1 MKEVVELL
9 IEKHKRIAT
18 MESCTGGF
26 IASSITDIEGS
37 SEILSFSAVTYSNE
51 YKIKLGVSA
60 KTIDTYSVY
69 SMNVAREMAKNISE
83 FAQSDYGIG
92 ITGKINRKDENNLFG
107 DDNKIFY
114 SIYDK
119 ENDKFYDYT
128 LTAIDDT
135 RFNNKI
141 FIKDNI
147 AISLLKIL
155 KKEEENN

>member
-1 MKEVVELL
+1 MLL
-9 IEKHKRIAT
+9 ILR
-18 MESCTGGF
+18 
-26 IASSITDIEGS
+26 
-37 SEILSFSAVTYSNE
+37 FSAITYSNE

-119 ENDKFYDYT
+119 KNDKFYDFT
-128 LTAIDDT
+128 LVAIDDT
-135 RFNNKI
+135 RFNNKVM
-141 FIKDNI
+141 IKNEI
-147 AISLLKIL
+147 AESLLNVL
-155 KKEEENN
+155 TSYEEC

>member
-1 MKEVVELL
+1 MKEIVELL
-9 IEKHKRIAT
+9 IKKHKTIAT

-26 IASSITDIEGS
+26 IASSITDIEGA
-37 SEILSFSAVTYSNE
+37 SEVLRFSAITYSNE

-135 RFNNKI
+135 RFNNKVM
-141 FIKDNI
+141 IKNQI
-147 AISLLKIL
+147 AESLLNVL
-155 KKEEENN
+155 TSYEEC

>member
-1 MKEVVELL
+1 MKEIVELL
-9 IEKHKRIAT
+9 IKKHKTIAT

-26 IASSITDIEGS
+26 IASSITDIEGA
-37 SEILSFSAVTYSNE
+37 SEVLSFSAVTYSNE

-119 ENDKFYDYT
+119 ENDKFYDFT
-128 LTAIDDT
+128 LVAIDDT
-135 RFNNKI
+135 RFNNKVM
-141 FIKDNI
+141 IKNEI
-147 AISLLKIL
+147 AESFLNVLTSY
-155 KKEEENN
+155 EEC

>member
-1 MKEVVELL
+1 MKEIVELL
-9 IEKHKRIAT
+9 IKKHKTIAT

-26 IASSITDIEGS
+26 IASSITDVEGA
-37 SEILSFSAVTYSNE
+37 SEVLRFSAVTYSNE

-60 KTIDTYSVY
+60 ETIEKYSVY
-69 SMNVAREMAKNISE
+69 SKEVAEEMAKSISD

-92 ITGKINRKDENNLFG
+92 ITGKINRSDKNNLYG
-107 DDNKIFY
+107 DDNKIYY

-119 ENDKFYDYT
+119 KNNKFYDFE
-128 LTAIDDT
+128 LLAINDT

-147 AISLLKIL
+147 VTSLLNIIKFQ
-155 KKEEENN
+155 

>member
-1 MKEVVELL
+1 MKEIVELL
-9 IEKHKRIAT
+9 IKKHKTIAT

-26 IASSITDIEGS
+26 IASSITDIEGA
-37 SEILSFSAVTYSNE
+37 SEVLSFSAVTYSNE

-119 ENDKFYDYT
+119 ENDKFYDFT

-135 RFNNKI
+135 RLNNKVM
-141 FIKDNI
+141 IKNEI
-147 AISLLKIL
+147 AESLLNVL
-155 KKEEENN
+155 TSYEEC

>member
-37 SEILSFSAVTYSNE
+37 SEILTFSAVTYSNE

-119 ENDKFYDYT
+119 ENDKFYDFT
-128 LTAIDDT
+128 LVAIDDT
-135 RFNNKI
+135 RFNNKVM
-141 FIKDNI
+141 IKNEI
-147 AISLLKIL
+147 AESLLNVL
-155 KKEEENN
+155 TSYEEC

>member
-1 MKEVVELL
+1 MKEIVELL
-9 IEKHKRIAT
+9 IKKHKTIAT

-26 IASSITDIEGS
+26 IASSITDIEGA
-37 SEILSFSAVTYSNE
+37 SEVLRFSAVTYSNE

-69 SMNVAREMAKNISE
+69 SMNVAREMAKNISK

-92 ITGKINRKDENNLFG
+92 ITGKIKRKDENNLFG

-135 RFNNKI
+135 RFNNKVM
-141 FIKDNI
+141 IKNEI
-147 AISLLKIL
+147 AESLLNVL
-155 KKEEENN
+155 TSYEEC

>member
-1 MKEVVELL
+1 MKEIVELL
-9 IEKHKRIAT
+9 IKNHKTIAT

-26 IASSITDIEGS
+26 IASSITDIEGA
-37 SEILSFSAVTYSNE
+37 SEVLRFSAITYSNE

-135 RFNNKI
+135 RFNNKVM
-141 FIKDNI
+141 IKNEI
-147 AISLLKIL
+147 AESLLNVL
-155 KKEEENN
+155 TSYEEC

>member
-1 MKEVVELL
+1 MKEIVELL
-9 IEKHKRIAT
+9 IKKHKTIAT

-26 IASSITDIEGS
+26 IASSITDIEGA
-37 SEILSFSAVTYSNE
+37 SEVLSFSAVTYSNE

-128 LTAIDDT
+128 LMAIDDT
-135 RFNNKI
+135 RFNNKVM
-141 FIKDNI
+141 IKNEI
-147 AISLLKIL
+147 AESLLNVL
-155 KKEEENN
+155 TSYEEC

>member
-1 MKEVVELL
+1 MKEIVELL
-9 IEKHKRIAT
+9 IKKHKTIAT

-26 IASSITDIEGS
+26 IASSITDIEGA
-37 SEILSFSAVTYSNE
+37 SEVLRFSAITYSNE

-128 LTAIDDT
+128 LMAIDDT
-135 RFNNKI
+135 RFNNKVM
-141 FIKDNI
+141 IKNEI
-147 AISLLKIL
+147 AESLLNVL
-155 KKEEENN
+155 TSYEEC

>member
-1 MKEVVELL
+1 MKEIVELL
-9 IEKHKRIAT
+9 IKKHKTIAT

-26 IASSITDIEGS
+26 IASSITDIEGA
-37 SEILSFSAVTYSNE
+37 SEVLRFSAITYSNE

-92 ITGKINRKDENNLFG
+92 ITGKINKKHENNLFG

-119 ENDKFYDYT
+119 ENDKFYDFE

-135 RFNNKI
+135 RYNNKI
-141 FIKDNI
+141 FIKNNI

>member
-1 MKEVVELL
+1 MKEIVELL
-9 IEKHKRIAT
+9 IKKHKTIAT

-26 IASSITDIEGS
+26 IASSITDIEGA
-37 SEILSFSAVTYSNE
+37 SEVLRFSAITYSNE

-60 KTIDTYSVY
+60 KTIDMYSVY

-119 ENDKFYDYT
+119 ENDKFYDFT
-128 LTAIDDT
+128 LVAIDDT
-135 RFNNKI
+135 RFNNKVM
-141 FIKDNI
+141 IKNEI
-147 AISLLKIL
+147 AESLLNVL
-155 KKEEENN
+155 TSYEEC

>member
-1 MKEVVELL
+1 MKEIVELL
-9 IEKHKRIAT
+9 IKKHKTIAT

-26 IASSITDIEGS
+26 IASSITDIEGA
-37 SEILSFSAVTYSNE
+37 SEVLRFSAITYSNE

-119 ENDKFYDYT
+119 ENDKFYDFT

-135 RFNNKI
+135 RLNNKVM
-141 FIKDNI
+141 IKNEI
-147 AISLLKIL
+147 AESLLNVL
-155 KKEEENN
+155 TSYEEC

>member
-26 IASSITDIEGS
+26 IASSITDIDGS

-114 SIYDK
+114 SVYDK

-128 LTAIDDT
+128 LTAIDNT
-135 RFNNKI
+135 RFNNKV

-147 AISLLKIL
+147 AISLLKML

>member
-37 SEILSFSAVTYSNE
+37 SEILTFSAVTYSNE

-128 LTAIDDT
+128 LMAIDDT
-135 RFNNKI
+135 RFNNKVM
-141 FIKDNI
+141 IKNEI
-147 AISLLKIL
+147 AESLLNVL
-155 KKEEENN
+155 TSYEEC

>member
-1 MKEVVELL
+1 MKEIVELL
-9 IEKHKRIAT
+9 IKKHKTIAT

-26 IASSITDIEGS
+26 IASSITDIEGA
-37 SEILSFSAVTYSNE
+37 SEVLRFSAITYSNE

-92 ITGKINRKDENNLFG
+92 ITGKINKKDENNLFG

-135 RFNNKI
+135 RFNNKVM
-141 FIKDNI
+141 IKNEI
-147 AISLLKIL
+147 AESLLNVL
-155 KKEEENN
+155 TSYEEC

>member
-1 MKEVVELL
+1 MKEIVELL
-9 IEKHKRIAT
+9 IKKHKTIAT

-26 IASSITDIEGS
+26 IASSITDIEGA
-37 SEILSFSAVTYSNE
+37 SEVLRFSAITYSNE

-83 FAQSDYGIG
+83 FAQSNYGIG
-92 ITGKINRKDENNLFG
+92 ITGKINKKDENNLFG

-119 ENDKFYDYT
+119 ENDKFYDFE

-135 RFNNKI
+135 RYNNKI
-141 FIKDNI
+141 FIKNNI

>member
-9 IEKHKRIAT
+9 IRKNKKVAT

-26 IASSITDIEGS
+26 IASSITDVEGA
-37 SEILSFSAVTYSNE
+37 SEVLSFSAVTYSNE

-60 KTIDTYSVY
+60 ETIEKYSVY
-69 SMNVAREMAKNISE
+69 SKEVAEEMAKSISN

-92 ITGKINRKDENNLFG
+92 ITGKINRSDKNNLYG
-107 DDNKIFY
+107 DDNKIYY

-119 ENDKFYDYT
+119 TNNKFYDFE
-128 LTAIDDT
+128 LLAINDT

-147 AISLLKIL
+147 VTSLLNIIRFQ
-155 KKEEENN
+155 

>member
-1 MKEVVELL
+1 MKEIVELL
-9 IEKHKRIAT
+9 IKKHKRIAT

-26 IASSITDIEGS
+26 IASSITDIEGA
-37 SEILSFSAVTYSNE
+37 SEVLSFSAVTYSNE

-107 DDNKIFY
+107 NDNKIFY

-135 RFNNKI
+135 RFNNKVM
-141 FIKDNI
+141 IKNEI
-147 AISLLKIL
+147 AESLLNVL
-155 KKEEENN
+155 TSYEEC

>member
-1 MKEVVELL
+1 MKEIVELL
-9 IEKHKRIAT
+9 IKKHKTIAT

-26 IASSITDIEGS
+26 IASSITDIEGA
-37 SEILSFSAVTYSNE
+37 SEVLSFSAVTYSNE

-92 ITGKINRKDENNLFG
+92 ITGKINKKDENNLFG

-119 ENDKFYDYT
+119 ENDKFYDFT
-128 LTAIDDT
+128 LVAIDDT
-135 RFNNKI
+135 RFNNKVM
-141 FIKDNI
+141 IKNEI
-147 AISLLKIL
+147 AESFLNVLTSY
-155 KKEEENN
+155 EEC

>member
-1 MKEVVELL
+1 MKEIVELL
-9 IEKHKRIAT
+9 IKKHKTIAT

-26 IASSITDIEGS
+26 IASSITDIEGA
-37 SEILSFSAVTYSNE
+37 SEVLRFSAITYSNE

-135 RFNNKI
+135 RFNNKVM
-141 FIKDNI
+141 IKNEI
-147 AISLLKIL
+147 AESLLNVL
-155 KKEEENN
+155 TSYEEF

>member
-1 MKEVVELL
+1 MKEIVELL
-9 IEKHKRIAT
+9 IKKHKTIAT

-26 IASSITDIEGS
+26 IASSITDIEGA
-37 SEILSFSAVTYSNE
+37 SEVLSFSAVTYSNE

-119 ENDKFYDYT
+119 ENDKFYDFT
-128 LTAIDDT
+128 LLAIDDT
-135 RFNNKI
+135 RFNNKVM
-141 FIKDNI
+141 IKNEI
-147 AISLLKIL
+147 AESLLNVL
-155 KKEEENN
+155 TSYEEC

>member
-1 MKEVVELL
+1 MKEIVELL
-9 IEKHKRIAT
+9 IKKHKTIAT

-26 IASSITDIEGS
+26 IASSITDIEGA
-37 SEILSFSAVTYSNE
+37 SEVLRFSAVTYSNE

-135 RFNNKI
+135 RFNNKVM
-141 FIKDNI
+141 IKNEI
-147 AISLLKIL
+147 AESLLNVL
-155 KKEEENN
+155 TSYEEC

>member
-1 MKEVVELL
+1 MKEIVELL
-9 IEKHKRIAT
+9 IKKHKTIAT

-26 IASSITDIEGS
+26 IASSITDIEGA
-37 SEILSFSAVTYSNE
+37 SEVLRFSAITYSNE

-141 FIKDNI
+141 FIKNNI

>member
-1 MKEVVELL
+1 MKEIVELL
-9 IEKHKRIAT
+9 IKKHKTIAT

-26 IASSITDIEGS
+26 IASSITDIEGA
-37 SEILSFSAVTYSNE
+37 SEVLRFSAITYSNE

-119 ENDKFYDYT
+119 ENNKFYDYT

-135 RFNNKI
+135 RFNNKVM
-141 FIKDNI
+141 IKNEI
-147 AISLLKIL
+147 AESLLNVL
-155 KKEEENN
+155 TSYEEC